1 MAVKLMAAVVAATLC
16 LTLHASPDGDV
27 DAEQKLTQICHN
39 SGVKIGLE
47 SAALTS
53 MVSQCTH
60 DLNGRVFDTDEPM
73 TDEDVYTIEEQCS
86 AEAQTDDGED
96 FDSLFEG
103 CAAREVIALL
113 ERISV

>member
-1 MAVKLMAAVVAATLC
+1 MALKFMVALVATALSANID
-16 LTLHASPDGDV
+16 ASNDGDTQ
-27 DAEQKLTQICHN
+27 ATQKLTQICHN
-39 SGVKIGLE
+39 SGAKIGLE
-47 SAALTS
+47 SPALES

-60 DLNGRVFDTDEPM
+60 QLSGRVFDTDEPI

-113 ERISV
+113 ERVSV